1 MNGDRS
7 ASYIFLRVGKSLRV
21 TNVRFAPESG
31 QIADISGCPLCANR
45 VLTHRSEK
53 GNPGQSAKGGA
64 AGAAGRRRFFD
75 CV

>member
-1 MNGDRS
+1 MNGDRG

-45 VLTHRSEK
+45 VLTHHSK
-53 GNPGQSAKGGA
+53 KAPLFDHTSSARA
-64 AGAAGRRRFFD
+64 TPAG
-75 CV
+75 